1 MCEFLFWLA
10 LYVAAVWEISLHL
23 LELRHLGKMQKGL
36 FPFPGLPQAMPS
48 FGNLDNSIAYARNR
62 VKLSLG
68 ETLTNYILCVAI
80 AAYGVPD
87 RISQLIGNVVNS
99 QGLIAGLSG
108 LVLCFL
114 FWSCNLPWA
123 WLRTFRVE
131 RKYGFNLTTKM
142 TFARDKLIGLILLT
156 SVSFASLFYFA
167 LIFRYPL
174 WPLYLMLTLFLF
186 EFIIMLVAP
195 VIILPLFFKL
205 QPLMD
210 EDLAFKIRGLLDKL
224 GIRNFNIYVADASR
238 RTLHGNA
245 FIAGMGKVKRI
256 VLFDTL
262 LSRLKADEVCAVLA
276 HELGHW
282 KLRHIGKRL
291 VLLWAVQA
299 TLILCAYLM
308 WSFGFVQAL
317 HIQSPQAFAVYVFVF
332 LNAFM
337 TLAFQPLILH
347 VSRKHELEA
356 DRFAAESL
364 DRESVIQAL
373 SKISRDNLSWL
384 PSSKIYAMWYS
395 THPSILERITILN
408 Q

>member
-1 MCEFLFWLA
+1 
-10 LYVAAVWEISLHL
+10 
-23 LELRHLGKMQKGL
+23 
-36 FPFPGLPQAMPS
+36 
-48 FGNLDNSIAYARNR
+48 
-62 VKLSLG
+62 
-68 ETLTNYILCVAI
+68 LTNYILCVAI

-87 RISQLIGNVVNS
+87 QISQLIGNVVNS
-99 QGLIAGLSG
+99 QGLIAGLFG

-186 EFIIMLVAP
+186 EFIIMLVVP

-299 TLILCAYLM
+299 ILILCAYLM
-308 WSFGFVQAL
+308 LSFGFVQAL

-347 VSRKHELEA
+347 VSRKHELQA